1 MSCGGARARRK
12 HSRARRARRMAA
24 TASPLRTTSARS
36 QTNPAARPSPSS
48 PTSERGAPWG
58 LLAPLFSSSALAL
71 LVGAAGSVTFVY
83 FNLPL
88 PWFLGALTAC
98 LVASVVGAPI
108 ERPRPLAIPMRA
120 VLGVA
125 IGSAFTPA
133 LLDRAGSMAWS
144 LLLLIPFMIFVIGLG
159 MVVYEKLGKFDRP
172 TAFFAAVPG
181 GLTDMTAMAEDSGA
195 NARAVILV
203 QASRIVVIVFA
214 LPLWLQWHDGL
225 AVGQAFASR
234 VRIWEVAP
242 LDAAIMIGMGLGG
255 WLGARWLGLAG
266 APIVGPML
274 VSGFAHVFGLTEAR
288 VPLEVLIIAQ
298 ISVGTLLGAQF
309 RGLTMKE
316 FSNTMVWGIAYAF
329 VLLVITGFTAQWV
342 SQLTG
347 FSPVSVLLAFAPG
360 GQTELNLLA
369 FVLGLD
375 VAYIALHHLVRLGV
389 VILGAQLVF
398 KTQGWR
404 RG

>member
-98 LVASVVGAPI
+98 LVASVIGAPI
-108 ERPRPLAIPMRA
+108 ERPKPLAIPMRA